1 MMPRLPDWPAR
12 MRALIA
18 ERLHAPFRWGVNDCA
33 LFAADAVIAQCGI
46 DPAEDLRGLNARKA
60 VRYVRQH
67 GGLHALATRALGPA
81 GELAGPGDILL
92 MSNAGREVLAVFN
105 GSLALAPGAT
115 GLVGM
120 PPSSALAAWR
130 V

>member
-18 ERLHAPFRWGVNDCA
+18 DRLHMPFEWGKHDCA
-33 LFAADAVIAQCGI
+33 LFAADAVVAQTGI
-46 DPAEDLRGLNARKA
+46 DPAEDLRGLNARRA
-60 VRYVRQH
+60 MRVVRAN
-67 GGLHALATRALGPA
+67 GGLAALATRALGEP
-81 GELAGPGDILL
+81 GDLVGPGDIVLCE
-92 MSNAGREVLAVFN
+92 NGGREVLAVFN

-120 PPSSALAAWR
+120 PPSSARAAWR